1 MVVGQL
7 ERTMKCERI
16 APNYSLKWVVA
27 VYILITVNGSS
38 CFPPP
43 FTALSRETW
52 VPFFPIPRCGP
63 QPADGHTCPQV
74 CPCSC
79 CRPPAGPWQ
88 LWSQCSVESPRSS
101 CCKYFEH
108 ISFRPFFF
116 FLLRH
121 KIISGPVYAFLSF
134 FPFLPAQRKPLIW
147 SWCIFF

>member
-7 ERTMKCERI
+7 EHTMKCERI

-27 VYILITVNGSS
+27 VYILIAVNGSS
-38 CFPPP
+38 CFLPP

-79 CRPPAGPWQ
+79 CRPPAGPWR
-88 LWSQCSVESPRSS
+88 LSSQCSVESPRSS

-108 ISFRPFFF
+108 ISFRPFWILVKCKQF
-116 FLLRH
+116 H
-121 KIISGPVYAFLSF
+121 HHEDPSCPTSIATPAPNSLSTSV
-134 FPFLPAQRKPLIW
+134 PN
-147 SWCIFF
+147 S